1 MPSPE
6 GLDSRLRGNDD
17 LEITRNPKTTE
28 TEQTGFPPARK

>member
-1 MPSPE
+1 MPLPQ

-28 TEQTGFPPARK
+28 TEHTGFPLS